1 MPLIGEMNDQKF
13 SVGWADNQLI
23 IFPFEGAVFHSTKAC
38 FQGGIWRLNEKDMI
52 DPKVL
57 ASFLGQLEKL
67 GLIRVNRRKLAA
79 LAR

>member
-1 MPLIGEMNDQKF
+1 M
-13 SVGWADNQLI
+13 
-23 IFPFEGAVFHSTKAC
+23 
-38 FQGGIWRLNEKDMI
+38 NEKNMI

-57 ASFLGQLEKL
+57 ASFLAQLEKL